1 MAEYNLDLHDR
12 RLLSELDKNASQS
25 LTELSRVLKRSKQFV
40 SYRME
45 KLEKAGIIN
54 GYYAIVDMS
63 KMGFFTF
70 RVYLKLQQMSLEDR
84 DALAEYSRKHF
95 SQVWSVVSMHG
106 KWDVALFIG
115 VKTITEFHMVWDG
128 LLAEYKKRI
137 KSYNVA
143 VYAPI
148 FNFNRKFLLPTTEP
162 GIIRVYGA
170 GTAEPID
177 QLDKK
182 IIETYAVNVRQTASE
197 IGRKLGIGPE
207 LVRSRIKNLEQSKV
221 IVGYRVDF
229 EIRKLGLTGYRVD
242 LQLISTQRNKELLEF
257 CSMHRHIYQMNKSI
271 GGADFEI
278 EVIVKDLSHLLQ
290 VIDEIRM
297 KFKDVVNDAEWL
309 GYTTIHVLKYIP
321 D

>member
-1 MAEYNLDLHDR
+1 
-12 RLLSELDKNASQS
+12 
-25 LTELSRVLKRSKQFV
+25 
-40 SYRME
+40 ME
-45 KLEKAGIIN
+45 KLEQAGVIN

-63 KMGFFTF
+63 RLGFFTF
-70 RVYLKLQQMSLEDR
+70 RVYLKLQQMSLGDR
-84 DALAEYSRKHF
+84 DALAEYAQKHF
-95 SQVWSVVSMHG
+95 GQIWSVVSMHG
-106 KWDVALFIG
+106 RYDVALFIG
-115 VKTITEFHMVWDG
+115 VKTLTEFHTVWDG
-128 LLAEYKKRI
+128 LLAEYKRRI

-148 FNFNRKFLLPTTEP
+148 FNFNRKFLLPTNEP

-170 GTAEPID
+170 GTAQPVDE
-177 QLDKK
+177 LDKK
-182 IIETYAVNVRQTASE
+182 IIEVYSVNVRQSASE
-197 IGRKLGIGPE
+197 IGRKLGVSSDV
-207 LVRSRIKNLEQSKV
+207 VRARIKSLEQNKV

-229 EIRKLGLTGYRVD
+229 EINKLGLTGYRVD
-242 LQLISTQRNKELLEF
+242 LQLVSTQRNKELMEF

-278 EVIVKDLSHLLQ
+278 EVIVKDLPHLLQ
-290 VIDEIRM
+290 LIDEIRM